1 MRPFRFEF
9 PCNPSNVFHSRIAVA
24 CFWMFTLSCSV
35 PCAAQ
40 NKTLEGKWHMHL
52 SHTDIGL
59 ARTILQF
66 QVKDSSFTAYTRK
79 NADKDILG
87 GWTSFLGRTFTKGM
101 KNGSLVR
108 IENGTFLEKGDT
120 LHLAGILVTPMGR
133 FNIEGSVSNDRL
145 TAGIRSK
152 TRGRLGELTGTRE
165 IPRLPIEDYAAL
177 FDRSADLTE
186 QKIYNRRVLQ
196 TKEWNNFVNDMRQI
210 TPKLQDDLE
219 MIVAFFYK
227 ARKLP
232 FSHFALMKFQQTEE
246 KDGQAHIN
254 HLFLE
259 EKSAETAYLKIS
271 SFTGSAAEVDS
282 IFEII
287 HQNSYRNLIVDL
299 RNNSGGSIEAGMAF
313 AASVVDTTLFG
324 GVFLTQKW
332 FNRNEALPT
341 IADYQKLPHFTDA
354 NFDLIIEGIHNT
366 DGLCLKIIPKQTTY
380 KGNLYL
386 LTNSRTA
393 SACEPIVY
401 ELQKHKRAIVVG
413 EKTAGMMLNGEIFD
427 LDPGFKMVI
436 PTADYYT
443 SDGFRIDRAGVKP
456 DIESKGEDALQTV
469 LKKISSVN
477 DPEKVR

>member
-1 MRPFRFEF
+1 MRPFCFEF
-9 PCNPSNVFHSRIAVA
+9 PCSNPSKVVYLPCAVA
-24 CFWMFTLSCSV
+24 CFWMLTLSCFV

-40 NKTLEGKWHMHL
+40 NRTLEGKWLVHL

-66 QVKDSSFTAYTRK
+66 QVKDSSFTAHTRK
-79 NADKDILG
+79 NADRDILG
-87 GWTSFLGRTFTKGM
+87 GWTSFLGRAFTKGM

-108 IENGTFLEKGDT
+108 IENGILLEQGDT

-133 FNIEGSVSNDRL
+133 FNIEGFVSNDRL
-145 TAGIRSK
+145 TAGIKSK
-152 TRGRLGELTGTRE
+152 TRGRLGELTGIRE
-165 IPRLPIEDYAAL
+165 IPRLPMEDYAAL
-177 FDRSADLTE
+177 FDISAGFTE

-246 KDGQAHIN
+246 KGRQAHIN
-254 HLFLE
+254 QLLLE

-271 SFTGSAAEVDS
+271 SFAGSAAEVDS

-287 HQNSYRNLIVDL
+287 HQNSYSNLIVDL

-313 AASVVDTTLFG
+313 ATSVVDTTLFG

-332 FNRNEALPT
+332 FNRNEGLPT
-341 IADYQKLPHFTDA
+341 IADYQQFPHFTEA
-354 NFDLIIEGIHNT
+354 NFDLIIEGIHQF
-366 DGLCLKIIPKQTTY
+366 DGLCLKIIPKQTIY

-386 LTNSRTA
+386 LTDNRTA

-401 ELQKHKRAIVVG
+401 ELQKHRRAIVVG
-413 EKTAGMMLNGEIFD
+413 EKTAGMMLNGEIFE
-427 LDPGFKMVI
+427 LDSGFRMVI

-443 SDGFRIDRAGVKP
+443 SDGFRIDRAGVNP
-456 DIESKGEDALQTV
+456 DIKTRKADALQIV
-469 LKKISSVN
+469 LELLN
-477 DPEKVR
+477 Y

>member
-1 MRPFRFEF
+1 MRPFCFESL
-9 PCNPSNVFHSRIAVA
+9 CNYPSNGSHFRIAIA
-24 CFWMFTLSCSV
+24 CFWVFTLCCSV
-35 PCAAQ
+35 SCPAQ
-40 NKTLEGKWHMHL
+40 HKTLEGKWYIHL

-59 ARTILQF
+59 ARTIIQF

-79 NADKDILG
+79 HADKDILG

-101 KNGSLVR
+101 KHGSLIR
-108 IENGTFLEKGDT
+108 IENGIFLEKGDT

-145 TAGIRSK
+145 AAGIRSK
-152 TRGRLGELTGTRE
+152 TRGRLGEITGTRE
-165 IPRLPIEDYAAL
+165 IPPLPMEDYAAL
-177 FDRSADLTE
+177 FNRSTDLTE
-186 QKIYNRRVLQ
+186 QKIYNKRVLQ
-196 TKEWNNFVNDMRQI
+196 TKEWNDFVKDMQQI

-219 MIVAFFYK
+219 MIVSFFYK

-246 KDGQAHIN
+246 ENEQVHTN
-254 HLFLE
+254 YLFLE
-259 EKSAETAYLKIS
+259 EKSPETAYLKIS
-271 SFTGSAAEVDS
+271 SFAGSAAEVDS

-287 HQNSYRNLIVDL
+287 HQSNYRNLIVDL

-313 AASVVDTTLFG
+313 ATSVVDTTLFG

-332 FNRNEALPT
+332 FNRNAALPT
-341 IADYQKLPHFTDA
+341 IADYRKFPHFTEA

-393 SACEPIVY
+393 SACEPIVH
-401 ELQKHKRAIVVG
+401 ELQKHKRAIVAG
-413 EKTAGMMLNGEIFD
+413 EKTAGMMLNGEIFE

-443 SDGFRIDRAGVKP
+443 SDGFRIDGIGVKP
-456 DIESKGEDALQTV
+456 DIETRKEDALQTV
-469 LKKISSVN
+469 LELLN
-477 DPEKVR
+477 H